1 MKRIKSIK
9 SVKSVE
15 SVTPDGVL
23 RSSYGTVK
31 VPKGTFLYHAS
42 TSKLCAFPDKPMIF
56 TTIHPS
62 EWYTIESLYI
72 TVIEIQRDIELLFM
86 ISLIFNTKVYSSLSN
101 YIDSNNTNLAKIDFE
116 RIHTWIPHLHHE
128 NLDGWFSS
136 IENKYAIELAI
147 INDPS
152 ILKIVECNPIQHN
165 WKNSKYMNNDP
176 TKELIP
182 KYWGTVYPLT
192 IQHSPLRM
200 LLNSRYRT
208 QIEDYKK
215 YITKEDPGS
224 TALSLVLENAE
235 IDYFDAPL
243 EQIKW

>member
-1 MKRIKSIK
+1 MPTKTRRIKRIKS
-9 SVKSVE
+9 V
-15 SVTPDGVL
+15 GL
-23 RSSYGTVK
+23 RSSYGTVT
-31 VPKGTFLYHAS
+31 VPKGTLLYHAS
-42 TSKLCAFPDKPMIF
+42 TSEICAFPDKPMIF

-72 TVIEIQRDIELLFM
+72 TVIEIQRDIEFLFM

-101 YIDSNNTNLAKIDFE
+101 YIDSNNTNLTKMDCE
-116 RIHTWIPHLHHE
+116 RIKTWIPHLQHE

-147 INDPS
+147 KNDPS
-152 ILKIVECNPIQHN
+152 ILKIVECNPIRHS

-182 KYWGTVYPLT
+182 KCWGTVYPLT
-192 IQHSPLRM
+192 IKSSPLRM

-208 QIEDYKK
+208 QIEG
-215 YITKEDPGS
+215 YIVKEDPGS
-224 TALSLVLENAE
+224 TALSLILENAK

-243 EQIKW
+243 EKIKW